1 MAPRLGRGL
10 GALLSESSRAKM
22 AKAQEE
28 QEIKQAAEAHEGQ
41 SVPAANGGTVAAAVD
56 AENIVVKI
64 PVDKLKASIYQPR
77 KNFDDESLNE
87 LADSIKEHGLIEPLL
102 VQKTADDLYE
112 IICGERRYRA
122 CKIAGMNEIP
132 CLVREIVKGK
142 AYALALIE
150 NIQREDLNPLEQA
163 TALSIMLEECGLTQ
177 EELAATLGKSRSSIT
192 NLLRLNNLTAE
203 VKELVSSGKL
213 DLGHAKVLLGLE
225 GELQSKAAAL
235 VVQKEMTVRQTEAFV
250 KAIKER
256 GQEALSRSK
265 PPKVVGFGDIE
276 KLLKGTIGAVKFK
289 LSGHSTDSGKVT
301 LTFKNKDQLTEI
313 LKFFGLTEQA
323 ENLVAAL
330 KIAAVSGQA
339 EVAED
344 EDAGAADA
352 PEGQDETLD
361 TADTAVAGEAVEAE
375 DTAAD
380 TPAETAAEDAQ
391 AVTEDTQALTEA
403 EESAAE
409 MDTGSAE
416 TAAGAEE
423 VETTEPENVSA
434 AELAAEGSE
443 VRDDI
448 APKVTEV
455 NEEAVADQSG
465 TPVQASEDESAV
477 VAEDM
482 AAAKESSESEPTED
496 AQLAAAAQPQT
507 DLSAEPE
514 AESVAQE
521 EEVNSES
528 EPAEMA
534 AEMPAEELI
543 PATDDTVAAPVGE
556 ESEAQDV
563 TSSAADTGA
572 EAVVEESAEPAG
584 EESAAEEAA
593 ADGGEIP
600 AVLEES
606 AVTEPEA
613 DLESVQ
619 EDGAETAQEA
629 AEELSEPEVAA
640 NPETTQSAD
649 AEVMPQED
657 AGVETETAE
666 EPETQLPDDALAA
679 ADGTVELPES
689 SADPAQAEGTAEQPA
704 GASEVDL
711 ALEQL
716 ADGVIAES

>member
-1 MAPRLGRGL
+1 MPPRLGRGL

-28 QEIKQAAEAHEGQ
+28 QEIKQAAEAAEGQ

-64 PVDKLKASIYQPR
+64 PVDKLKASVYQPR

-87 LADSIKEHGLIEPLL
+87 LADSIREHGLIEPLL

-256 GQEALSRSK
+256 GQEAFSKSK

-330 KIAAVSGQA
+330 KIAAVSGQNDA
-339 EVAED
+339 VED

-352 PEGQDETLD
+352 PEGQDEALD
-361 TADTAVAGEAVEAE
+361 TADTAVAGEAAGAE

-380 TPAETAAEDAQ
+380 TPAEDAQ
-391 AVTEDTQALTEA
+391 ELTEDTQAVTEA

-409 MDTGSAE
+409 VDTASAE
-416 TAAGAEE
+416 AAAGAEE
-423 VETTEPENVSA
+423 VETAEPENVSA
-434 AELAAEGSE
+434 AELAAQGSE
-443 VRDDI
+443 VQADI
-448 APKVTEV
+448 APEATEV
-455 NEEAVADQSG
+455 NEEAVADESG

-482 AAAKESSESEPTED
+482 AAAE
-496 AQLAAAAQPQT
+496 PQT

-521 EEVNSES
+521 EVSAES

-534 AEMPAEELI
+534 AEMPAEEPI
-543 PATDDTVAAPVGE
+543 PATADAVAAPGGE
-556 ESEAQDV
+556 ENEAQDV
-563 TSSAADTGA
+563 TSSAADTDV

-584 EESAAEEAA
+584 EESAAEDAA
-593 ADGGEIP
+593 ADEGEIP

-606 AVTEPEA
+606 AVTESEA

-619 EDGAETAQEA
+619 EDGAEAAPDA

-657 AGVETETAE
+657 AGVETEAAE
-666 EPETQLPDDALAA
+666 EPVGETQLPDDALAA

-689 SADPAQAEGTAEQPA
+689 SADPALVEGTAEQPA